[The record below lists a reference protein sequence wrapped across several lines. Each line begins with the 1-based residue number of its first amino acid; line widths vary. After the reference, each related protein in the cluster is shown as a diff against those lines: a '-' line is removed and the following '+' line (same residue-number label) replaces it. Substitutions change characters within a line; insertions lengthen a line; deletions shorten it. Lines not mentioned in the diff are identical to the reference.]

1 MATKVKTVEE
11 KELKLLQELNSS
23 FVQLKDKIADL
34 ELQKQMVFENVS
46 EIKKQFQNLES
57 ELVEKYGDNSIIN
70 LETGIITEKT

>member
-11 KELKLLQELNSS
+11 KELKLLQELNST

>member
-1 MATKVKTVEE
+1 MPTVVPRADSS
-11 KELKLLQELNSS
+11 NST

-46 EIKKQFQNLES
+46 EIKKQFKNLES

>member
-34 ELQKQMVFENVS
+34 ELQKQMIFENVS
-46 EIKKQFQNLES
+46 EIKKQFKNLES

>member
-46 EIKKQFQNLES
+46 EIKKQFKNLES

-70 LETGIITEKT
+70 LETRIITEKT

>member
-11 KELKLLQELNSS
+11 KELKLLQELNST

-46 EIKKQFQNLES
+46 EIKKQFKNLES

>member
-11 KELKLLQELNSS
+11 KELKLLQELNST

-34 ELQKQMVFENVS
+34 ELQKQMIFENVS
-46 EIKKQFQNLES
+46 EIKKQFKNLES
-57 ELVEKYGDNSIIN
+57 ELIEKYGDNSIIN

>member
-46 EIKKQFQNLES
+46 EIKKQFKNLES

>member
-11 KELKLLQELNSS
+11 KELKLLQELNST

-34 ELQKQMVFENVS
+34 ELQKQMIFENVS
-46 EIKKQFQNLES
+46 EIKKQFKNLES